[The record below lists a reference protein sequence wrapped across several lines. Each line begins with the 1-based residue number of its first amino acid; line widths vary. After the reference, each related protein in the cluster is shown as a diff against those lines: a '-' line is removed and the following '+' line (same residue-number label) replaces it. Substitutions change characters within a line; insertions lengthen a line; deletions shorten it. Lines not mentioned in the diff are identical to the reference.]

1 MNWILI
7 GYIVTIVINYVILK
21 KVRRTT
27 KDCPGCTYKY
37 CSRHYS
43 WGDVFKS
50 FFISLGGYLS
60 LICLIVG
67 SLIAVLVNII
77 SNTNKKPPKW
87 L

>member
-7 GYIVTIVINYVILK
+7 GYIVTIVINYVVLRK
-21 KVRRTT
+21 LSRQEN
-27 KDCPGCTYKY
+27 DCSGCNYRLCT
-37 CSRHYS
+37 RHYS

-50 FFISLGGYLS
+50 FFISLGGYLT

-67 SLIAVLVNII
+67 ALIAVLVNII

>member
-27 KDCPGCTYKY
+27 KDCPGCAYKH
-37 CSRHYS
+37 CSRHYT
-43 WGDVFKS
+43 WNDV
-50 FFISLGGYLS
+50 IAIGILS
-60 LICLIVG
+60 LLGPIALVLISGLWIIDVI
-67 SLIAVLVNII
+67 LQVNP
-77 SNTNKKPPKW
+77 KPPKW